1 MAVPLSYNLR
11 NLWTRR
17 LTTFLTASGM
27 ALVVFVFAAIGMLAE
42 GLQKTLVQTGSPD
55 NVVVLRK
62 GANGEVDSGVERNQA
77 AVVQTSPT
85 SPPTERVSRS
95 WRGRR

>member
-1 MAVPLSYNLR
+1 
-11 NLWTRR
+11 
-17 LTTFLTASGM
+17 M

-42 GLQKTLVQTGSPD
+42 GLQKTLVQTGSPTTWWCCA
-55 NVVVLRK
+55 R
-62 GANGEVDSGVERNQA
+62 
-77 AVVQTSPT
+77 VQTARWTAGWNATRQRWSRPLRT